1 MKAAHWADK
10 REHYTFACNVDLG
23 GGEMPKSIDRCSF
36 VNLWFFPPNL
46 IAKWNRCIRLVF
58 HCGHRKTDTSFTFD
72 IKLLCGPTS
81 IYDFL
86 FLLRSKF
93 GQWSNSLDKYLHK
106 EMKIIQTAEM
116 CCFNSYSARKHFY
129 FFYYIEISSKCENDF
144 FYQMFKLSKSVPNH
158 NMFVQIVI
166 CRDLTIPRIRTYV
179 IEHCVA
185 RWKESICPFLAV
197 AFDALC

>member
-129 FFYYIEISSKCENDF
+129 FFYYIEISSKCETIF
-144 FYQMFKLSKSVPNH
+144 FIKCLNCRNPCQTTTCSCKLSFAEIWRYRES
-158 NMFVQIVI
+158 
-166 CRDLTIPRIRTYV
+166 
-179 IEHCVA
+179 EHMWLSTA
-185 RWKESICPFLAV
+185 
-197 AFDALC
+197 